1 MGYIEQILSNP
12 IGVVMTILIVILAL
26 MELEKILKWIKGK
39 FEGYH
44 KIKTT
49 DEDFH
54 KKVDNLAVAHQ
65 ENVKLL
71 QKIDE
76 SVNKINERLDFVEEE
91 RKLDTQ
97 ASLRATLYRLYENL
111 KDEDSLTSTQYE
123 VFHDA
128 AQRYLNAGGNAVFKN
143 KIIPFMESK
152 WLGDTIGD

>member
-12 IGVVMTILIVILAL
+12 IGIVMTILIVILAL

-54 KKVDNLAVAHQ
+54 KKVDDLAVAHQ

-76 SVNKINERLDFVEEE
+76 SVDKINERLDIVEEE
-91 RKLDTQ
+91 RKLDIQ
-97 ASLRATLYRLYENL
+97 ASLRATLYNLYEDL
-111 KDEDSLTSTQYE
+111 KDEESLSPTQYE

-128 AQRYLNAGGNAVFKN
+128 AQRYLNAGGNSVFKK

-152 WLGDTIGD
+152 PVEGMIEE

>member
-12 IGVVMTILIVILAL
+12 IGIVMTILIVILAL

-54 KKVDNLAVAHQ
+54 KKVDDLAVAHQ

-97 ASLRATLYRLYENL
+97 ASLRATLYRLYESL
-111 KDEDSLTSTQYE
+111 KDEDSLTSSQYE

-128 AQRYLNAGGNAVFKN
+128 AQRYLNAGGNSVFKK

-152 WLGDTIGD
+152 PVEGMIEE

>member
-12 IGVVMTILIVILAL
+12 IGVIMTVLVVILAL

-76 SVNKINERLDFVEEE
+76 SVDKINERFNAVEKE

-97 ASLRATLYRLYENL
+97 ATLRATLYHLYEDL
-111 KDEDSLTSTQYE
+111 KDEETLTPTQYE

-128 AQRYLNAGGNAVFKN
+128 AQRYINAGGNSVFKN

-152 WLGDTIGD
+152 WLGDTVVE

>member
-12 IGVVMTILIVILAL
+12 IGIVMTILIVILAL

-54 KKVDNLAVAHQ
+54 KKVDDLATAHQ

-97 ASLRATLYRLYENL
+97 ASLRATLYRLYESL

-128 AQRYLNAGGNAVFKN
+128 AQRYLNAGGNSVFKH
-143 KIIPFMESK
+143 KIIPFMENK
-152 WLGDTIGD
+152 CIKDVNEE